1 MKLHS
6 LLWPL
11 VFLNVVREFAG
22 INKNS
27 SGPVRATIFRGIF
40 DVLLCPSECFSWFW
54 PLSRRWEGVCE
65 VEGLVE
71 AVGLLLC
78 PRASCGLGWGQ
89 ELLEKYQPEAWRPR
103 GTQRV
108 YDRPSE
114 RTLVMLKK
122 TPRSL

>member
-1 MKLHS
+1 MLQ
-6 LLWPL
+6 L
-11 VFLNVVREFAG
+11 VLAIEQALGGVADKAG
-22 INKNS
+22 
-27 SGPVRATIFRGIF
+27 
-40 DVLLCPSECFSWFW
+40 
-54 PLSRRWEGVCE
+54 EGVCE